1 MAGARFDDCREVVAL
16 VAPHR
21 AHHGDLV
28 DDSANVRKPVRHG
41 STGFAMSGEGAVAG
55 DHRALHGG
63 QVVSETHGIHQ
74 LAGMRIALRVEGVDV
89 ADSTG
94 HEQEDDGSRLGSEV
108 RPHDGIGDLAGL
120 GPQAAECDAEKS
132 AAGPEQEPPPVEG
145 GCVVR
150 NPCQRVRGHG

>member
-1 MAGARFDDCREVVAL
+1 MAGARFDDRGEVVAL

-21 AHHGDLV
+21 AHHRDLV
-28 DDSANVRKPVRHG
+28 DDPADVWKPVRHG
-41 STGFAMSGEGAVAG
+41 SAGFAMSGEGAVT
-55 DHRALHGG
+55 RNYRSLHGG

-89 ADSTG
+89 ADSAG
-94 HEQEDDGSRLGSEV
+94 HEQEDDGSRFGSEV
-108 RPHDGIGDLAGL
+108 GPHNGIGDLAGL

-145 GCVVR
+145 GGVVR